1 MLIYNIFLICLFLSL
16 LYLFLILFILNVIEK
31 EGKAIHFTYDDKLK
45 LVAYT
50 RQVSHGKLDESKLP
64 PLGVFDVIGRDRR

>member
-1 MLIYNIFLICLFLSL
+1 MYNI
-16 LYLFLILFILNVIEK
+16 VEK

>member
-1 MLIYNIFLICLFLSL
+1 MVLINVNFI
-16 LYLFLILFILNVIEK
+16 ILHCFVEK

-50 RQVSHGKLDESKLP
+50 RQVCHGKLDESKLP

>member
-1 MLIYNIFLICLFLSL
+1 MCECLIS
-16 LYLFLILFILNVIEK
+16 EK
-31 EGKAIHFTYDDKLK
+31 EGKAVHLSYDDKLK

-50 RQVSHGKLDESKLP
+50 QQVVHGLYKSENLP

>member
-1 MLIYNIFLICLFLSL
+1 MIINLVLYYLLCL
-16 LYLFLILFILNVIEK
+16 EK

-64 PLGVFDVIGRDRR
+64 PLGVFDVIGRDRRYRKSMMIL

>member
-1 MLIYNIFLICLFLSL
+1 MTSTYFIIYFN
-16 LYLFLILFILNVIEK
+16 YVVEK

>member
-1 MLIYNIFLICLFLSL
+1 MIIFKLYSLWVLNIFYF
-16 LYLFLILFILNVIEK
+16 VEK

>member
-1 MLIYNIFLICLFLSL
+1 VIINYFIFIIYCI
-16 LYLFLILFILNVIEK
+16 VEK